1 MNAPSTTL
9 PNFIQLPVSPWSEK
23 ARWALD
29 HSHVAYESI
38 EYIPTIST
46 LAVRWQIKRFTSKL
60 TIPILING
68 NDSFSDSWDIARYA
82 DLQRAEGI
90 ESLFPHDQLE
100 EIEAWNDK
108 SEEILGTLRLGA
120 LERMKHNRQ
129 TQINALPDFFPDAL
143 RPYLWPVSWVAIQ
156 TLAQKYQKEGSHP
169 LEEVAQH
176 FQSLRE
182 ALNKS
187 ANDYILGTFSYADIV
202 MCCSLQMVSPVGDE
216 FLSIDAQI
224 REDWSSPKLKADYQ
238 DLVDWRDRIYAKHR
252 KQ

>member
-1 MNAPSTTL
+1 MNAPSTAL

-46 LAVRWQIKRFTSKL
+46 LAVRWQTKRFTSKL

-90 ESLFPHDQLE
+90 ESLFPHDDLE
-100 EIEAWNDK
+100 AIEAWNAK

-120 LERMKHNRQ
+120 LEQMKQNRQ
-129 TQINALPDFFPDAL
+129 TQINALPDFFPHAL
-143 RPYLWPVSWVAIQ
+143 RPYLWPVSWLAIQ
-156 TLAQKYQKEGSHP
+156 TLSQKYQKEGSHP
-169 LEEVAQH
+169 MDVVEQH
-176 FQSLRE
+176 LQSLRNSLE
-182 ALNKS
+182 KS
-187 ANDYILGTFSYADIV
+187 GNDYILGSFSYADIV
-202 MCCSLQMVSPVGDE
+202 MCCSLQMVAPVADE
-216 FLSIDAQI
+216 FLVMDAQI
-224 REDWSSPKLKADYQ
+224 REDWSNPQLKEAYQ
-238 DLVDWRDRIYAKHR
+238 DLVEWRDRIYKKHR